1 MIIMIFAV
9 AVIILLTLEI
19 FGIDSIDNRRY
30 FLQISLI
37 RTILLLIMLIILLIY
52 LNKDIII

>member
-1 MIIMIFAV
+1 MIFAV